1 MNEWFKKLVSSLK
14 EKWAKWSI
22 LQKGILIGV
31 ILAVV
36 VAIVLGFRFSSQ
48 PTTVKLF
55 SAPVTG
61 DAQAQILTRLDKE
74 NVSAEV
80 DSAGFIRVKDE
91 ATARRMKDI
100 LITEGLVPSN
110 IDPFAGY
117 FERGWSTTDADQ
129 NVKKSIAIKK
139 ALEQHIE
146 AIAPKIIIHAKGGI
160 IGCVLLQKGH
170 TEAFLSIICLQ

>member
-31 ILAVV
+31 VLAVV

-74 NVSAEV
+74 NVSADV

-91 ATARRMKDI
+91 ATARRMI
-100 LITEGLVPSN
+100 
-110 IDPFAGY
+110 
-117 FERGWSTTDADQ
+117 
-129 NVKKSIAIKK
+129 
-139 ALEQHIE
+139 
-146 AIAPKIIIHAKGGI
+146 
-160 IGCVLLQKGH
+160 
-170 TEAFLSIICLQ
+170 